1 MLFLNN
7 PSHVESFGESYM
19 KKILAL
25 LALSIGLVPFTA
37 AAHGPSPQK
46 VEKTITIN
54 ADPAKV
60 WAIVKDFGNIHKW
73 HPGVASTKLEK
84 KGVDTFRTLTFKDGG
99 NVYEKL
105 RGADDASMK
114 LKYEIISGT
123 LPLTDYNAVMT
134 VTKGEKPGETTV
146 TWVGRFYRLY
156 KLNPPIPAGQDDE
169 TAVKAITGIF
179 DSGLA
184 NLKKVAE
191 GSK

>member
-1 MLFLNN
+1 
-7 PSHVESFGESYM
+7 M

-25 LALSIGLVPFTA
+25 LALGLSVSLVPFTA
-37 AAHGPSPQK
+37 SAHGPSPQK
-46 VEKTITIN
+46 VEKSITIK

-73 HPGVASTKLEK
+73 HPGVASTKLEQK
-84 KGVDTFRTLTFKDGG
+84 KDDNGDMATFSTLTFKDGG
-99 NVYEKL
+99 SVFEKL
-105 RGADDASMK
+105 RSADDATMK
-114 LKYEIISGT
+114 LKYEIVTGT
-123 LPLTDYNAVMT
+123 LPLTDYNSTIT
-134 VTKGEKPGETTV
+134 VSKGENPGETNV
-146 TWVGRFYRLY
+146 VWVGRFYRLY

-169 TAVKAITGIF
+169 TAIKAITGFF

>member
-1 MLFLNN
+1 
-7 PSHVESFGESYM
+7 M

-25 LALSIGLVPFTA
+25 LALSIGLVPFA
-37 AAHGPSPQK
+37 ASAHGPSPQK

-73 HPGVASTKLEK
+73 HPGVVSTKLEK
-84 KGVDTFRTLTFKDGG
+84 KGSDTFRTLTFKDGG

-105 RGADDASMK
+105 RSVDDADMK
-114 LKYEIISGT
+114 LKYEIVSGT
-123 LPLTDYNAVMT
+123 LPLTDYNATMT

-191 GSK
+191 TSK